1 MVGNI
6 RYIMVCPIFSL
17 GDVESLF
24 PRFQRSEEKA
34 IVNQTI
40 LAADTCGNVLVSP
53 PPAES
58 RILSVNE
65 TMNTGIICNDSL
77 HSTSLLSLLRNQS
90 EATCIGIPKPLL
102 RDASLLAGLEKS
114 NSTCPS
120 EGQHECNTPSAH
132 NAASI
137 DLDETCIPPYL
148 GKENPKADQTVDCS
162 IPSSPV
168 LTRSNHLRNE
178 RKRVVVRFNETVNDG
193 SPSLLSP
200 PINSSNFRKLSLK
213 QKKVVS
219 HITMLLI

>member
-1 MVGNI
+1 M
-6 RYIMVCPIFSL
+6 
-17 GDVESLF
+17 
-24 PRFQRSEEKA
+24 
-34 IVNQTI
+34 NQTI
-40 LAADTCGNVLVSP
+40 LAADTCGNALVSP

-65 TMNTGIICNDSL
+65 TMNMGITCNDSL
-77 HSTSLLSLLRNQS
+77 DSTSSPPLLRNQNQL

-102 RDASLLAGLEKS
+102 RDARLVAGLKKF

-120 EGQHECNTPSAH
+120 EGQHECNPPSAH

-148 GKENPKADQTVDCS
+148 GKVTPKVDQTVDCS

-200 PINSSNFRKLSLK
+200 PPNNSLNFRKVGLK
-213 QKKVVS
+213 QKKIVS
-219 HITMLLI
+219 HCLTMLLI